1 MGVVGMLL
9 PITNSELTLGNTR
22 LIGHN
27 QHRVVGDCVPR
38 SSNPHKE
45 QLIAKCSCLL
55 VIADV
60 EVANL
65 EILLNLD
72 PIPSLLGYWL
82 DRIADEL
89 PNQHKRIPDDD
100 EDTRQHH
107 PRQRDGIVQNVP
119 QSVVAGFLF
128 PSVEGTHHH
137 PSDENREYDF

>member
-9 PITNSELTLGNTR
+9 PITDSELTLGNTR

-27 QHRVVGDCVPR
+27 QHRVVGNCVPR

-45 QLIAKCSCLL
+45 QLIAERSCLL
-55 VIADV
+55 VVADV

-82 DRIADEL
+82 DCVADEL

-107 PRQRDGIVQNVP
+107 PRQRDGIVQYIV

-137 PSDENREYDF
+137 PSDENRE